1 MMSNTTERL
10 KVEEYDDLVRDTKSL
25 AVINTNLSAYNKA
38 KERADAAQRERDE
51 LRNATREINNIKCE
65 MHEIKDL
72 LTQLVNKEN

>member
-1 MMSNTTERL
+1 MSNTTERL

-38 KERADAAQRERDE
+38 KERDE

>member
-1 MMSNTTERL
+1 MSNTTERL

-51 LRNATREINNIKCE
+51 LRNATREINNKCE

>member
-1 MMSNTTERL
+1 MSNTTERL

>member
-1 MMSNTTERL
+1 MSNTTERL
-10 KVEEYDDLVRDTKSL
+10 KVEEYDDLVRDSKSL

>member
-1 MMSNTTERL
+1 MSTSTEKL
-10 KVEEYDDLVRDTKSL
+10 KVQEYDDLVRDTKSL
-25 AVINTNLSAYNKA
+25 AVINTNLSAYKKA